1 MRSDPVVEF
10 YLTEVKKIPEVAAV
24 YTKQIGR
31 SVKVFTVL
39 RSEKYDG
46 DVIMSLV
53 RLQKKA
59 NQGRL
64 GTSVVFQYIPGGQL
78 APESIMPQGI
88 KRVL

>member
-1 MRSDPVVEF
+1 M
-10 YLTEVKKIPEVAAV
+10 AAV

-46 DVIMSLV
+46 EVIMSLV
-53 RLQKKA
+53 RLQKRA
-59 NQGRL
+59 NQGSF
-64 GTSVVFQYIPGGQL
+64 GTPVVFQYIPGGQS